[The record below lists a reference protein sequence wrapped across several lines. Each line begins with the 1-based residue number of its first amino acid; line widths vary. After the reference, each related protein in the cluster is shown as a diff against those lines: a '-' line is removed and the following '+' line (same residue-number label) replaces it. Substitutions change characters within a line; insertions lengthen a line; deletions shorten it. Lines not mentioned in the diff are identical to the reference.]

1 VLLDH
6 DTLESLRQNH
16 PAWRLLRADLAPLV
30 ISFLNKA
37 FLEPNLRVIPASTL
51 EGALE
56 DELYRLR
63 LIHGE
68 EVYPQPARFYLD
80 DWSRDDKSWLR
91 KFYPDGED
99 EAHYDLTPATE
110 KVVGWLQSL
119 VQKPFVATESRILTV
134 FNLLRQIVEG
144 SETDS
149 QARIA
154 ELYSKIRELEAEIE
168 RIEAGHLEVLDDT
181 AVRDRFLQLSTTA
194 RELLADF
201 REVQEN
207 FRGLDRASREK
218 IAKWDGTKGQLLEEI
233 LGERDSISDSDQ
245 GRSFKAFWSF
255 LMSHQRQEELSQL
268 LEAVLEIPAVSSLNP
283 DRKIRKI
290 HYDWLEAGYTTQRT
304 VSTLSQQLRRFL
316 DDKAWLE
323 NRRIVEILKKIEK
336 HAVALK
342 ESSPSRGAFAH
353 LDSFAADIQ
362 LPMERPLYSPPLKL
376 NLDSQ
381 KIEVAREELDTE
393 LLFSQIVVDREKLRS
408 HVRRALDSSPQITLA
423 NLLQENP
430 LEHGLAE
437 LVSYFS
443 LHGAEFELQFD
454 ESRTETVSWE
464 DDQRGTRTA
473 EIPRLTFVR

>member
-1 VLLDH
+1 MLLDH
-6 DTLESLRQNH
+6 DTLDSLRQNH
-16 PAWRLLRADLAPLV
+16 PAWRLLKADLAPLI
-30 ISFLNKA
+30 ISFLNKV
-37 FLEPNLRVIPASTL
+37 FLEPNVRVIPASQL

-68 EVYPQPARFYLD
+68 EVYPQQARFYLD

-110 KVVGWLQSL
+110 KVVVWLQTL
-119 VQKPFVATESRILTV
+119 IQKPFVATESRILTV

-149 QARIA
+149 QTRIA
-154 ELYSKIRELEAEIE
+154 ELHSKIRELEEEIE
-168 RIEAGHLEVLDDT
+168 RIEAGHLDVLDDT
-181 AVRDRFLQLSTTA
+181 AVRDRFLQLSSTA
-194 RELLADF
+194 RELLSDF

-218 IAKWDGTKGQLLEEI
+218 IAQWDGTKGQLLEEI

-255 LMSHQRQEELSQL
+255 LMSHQRQQELTRL
-268 LEAVLEIPAVSSLNP
+268 LEAVLDIPAISSLNP

-290 HYDWLEAGYTTQRT
+290 HYDWLEAGYSTQRT

-323 NRRIVEILKKIEK
+323 NRRIVEILKKVEK

-342 ESSPSRGAFAH
+342 EGLPPKGPFAYV
-353 LDSFAADIQ
+353 DSFAADIQ

-376 NLDSQ
+376 DLNSESIDVA
-381 KIEVAREELDTE
+381 EVEVDTD
-393 LLFSQIVVDREKLRS
+393 LLFSQIVVDREKLRE
-408 HVRRALDSSPQITLA
+408 HVRTALDSAPQITLA
-423 NLLQENP
+423 NLVKQNP

-443 LHGAEFELQFD
+443 LHGAEFKLQFD
-454 ESRTETVSWE
+454 ESRTETVSWHDE
-464 DDQRGTRTA
+464 QRGRRVA